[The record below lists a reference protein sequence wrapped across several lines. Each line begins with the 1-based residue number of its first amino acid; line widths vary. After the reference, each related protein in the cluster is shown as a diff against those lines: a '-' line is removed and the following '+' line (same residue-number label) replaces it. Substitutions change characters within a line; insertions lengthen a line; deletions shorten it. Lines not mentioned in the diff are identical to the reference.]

1 MVTAIHPLFAASTTD
16 KILNVLFDDTFAGIH
31 QLTWFD
37 WAILLPY
44 FGTLMVLSL
53 YGLHRYKVIHEYF
66 RVKKTLNQPP
76 AKLFERLPPVTVQ
89 LPLFN
94 EQFVVERLIAQVLK
108 MHYPKHLFQVQVL
121 DDSTDESSAFTAA
134 LCARYRAAGH
144 NIDYIHRVIRTGF
157 KAGALEHGLAT
168 ATGDFIAVFDADFLP
183 PIDFLERTI
192 HYFADEGIGVVQT
205 RWSHINRDSNLLT
218 EVQAMLLDA
227 HFVLEHGARSGNGLF
242 FNFNGTAGILR
253 KTMIRDAGGWQHDT
267 LTEDSDL
274 SYRAQLKGWR
284 FAYVPSVDCPSELP
298 VETHAFQIQQ
308 QRWSKGLTQCAL
320 KLWPRI
326 WRADLPFKVKLE
338 AWLHLTPNISYPL
351 MIIISALMLPV
362 MIVRFYMG
370 WVEMVFLDVPL
381 IVANFVSIGAFYL
394 VAQRELYPQTWKRS
408 IIFLPA
414 LMAVGV
420 MLTLSNTKSVIEA
433 LLRRHSAFVRTPK
446 YAVAKGQ
453 HRNQQQKYR
462 RRSGWLPYLELG
474 CGTAFL
480 AMVAYAIDSYNYLS
494 IPFLMLFVCGYFWAG
509 GSTLWQEWQGK
520 LRFERQQQEALE
532 LEKA

>member
-1 MVTAIHPLFAASTTD
+1 MVTANFPLFAASTTD
-16 KILNVLFDDTFAGIH
+16 KILNALFDDTFAGIH
-31 QLTWFD
+31 QFTWFD
-37 WAILLPY
+37 WAILIPY
-44 FGTLMVLSL
+44 FGTLTILSL
-53 YGLHRYKVIHEYF
+53 YGLHRYKVIYEYF
-66 RVKKTLNQPP
+66 RVKKSLNRPP
-76 AKLFERLPPVTVQ
+76 GRLFDELPPVTVQ
-89 LPLFN
+89 LPLYN
-94 EQFVVERLIAQVLK
+94 EQFVVERLIDTVLK
-108 MHYPKHLFQVQVL
+108 MRYPKHLFQVQVL

-144 NIDYIHRVIRTGF
+144 NIDYIHRVDRTGF
-157 KAGALEHGLAT
+157 KAGALEHGLDT
-168 ATGDFIAVFDADFLP
+168 ATGDFVAVFDADFLP
-183 PIDFLERTI
+183 PVDFLERTI
-192 HYFADEGIGVVQT
+192 HYFTDNKIGVVQT

-253 KTMIRDAGGWQHDT
+253 KAMIRDAGGWQHDT

-284 FAYVPSVDCPSELP
+284 FAYVPAVDCPSELP

-326 WRADLPFKVKLE
+326 WKADLPFKVKLE

-351 MIIISALMLPV
+351 MIVISALMLPV

-370 WVEMVFLDVPL
+370 WVEMLFLDVPL
-381 IVANFVSIGAFYL
+381 ICANFVSIGAFYL

-433 LLRRHSAFVRTPK
+433 LLRQHSAFVRTPK

-453 HRNQQQKYR
+453 HQNQQREYR
-462 RRSGWLPYLELG
+462 RRSGWLPYVELAA
-474 CGTAFL
+474 GTAFL
-480 AMVAYAIDSYNYLS
+480 AMVAYAIESYNYLS
-494 IPFLMLFVCGYFWAG
+494 IPFLMLFVGGYFWAG

-520 LRFERQQQEALE
+520 MRFEREQQEALE

>member
-1 MVTAIHPLFAASTTD
+1 
-16 KILNVLFDDTFAGIH
+16 
-31 QLTWFD
+31 
-37 WAILLPY
+37 
-44 FGTLMVLSL
+44 
-53 YGLHRYKVIHEYF
+53 
-66 RVKKTLNQPP
+66 
-76 AKLFERLPPVTVQ
+76 
-89 LPLFN
+89 
-94 EQFVVERLIAQVLK
+94 VERLIETVLK
-108 MHYPKHLFQVQVL
+108 MRYPKHLLQIQVL
-121 DDSTDESSAFTAA
+121 DDSTDESHAFTAA
-134 LCARYRAAGH
+134 LCARHRATGH
-144 NIDYIHRVIRTGF
+144 NIEYIHRIDRTGF
-157 KAGALEHGLAT
+157 KAGALEHGLET
-168 ATGDFIAVFDADFLP
+168 ATGEFVAVFDADFLP
-183 PIDFLERTI
+183 PVDFLERTI
-192 HYFADEGIGVVQT
+192 HYFTDDRIGVVQT

-253 KTMIRDAGGWQHDT
+253 VAMIRDAGGWQHDT

-274 SYRAQLKGWR
+274 SYRAQIKGWR
-284 FAYVPSVDCPSELP
+284 FAYLSSVDCPSELP

-320 KLWPRI
+320 KLWPMIR
-326 WRADLPFKVKLE
+326 RTDLPFKVKLE

-351 MIIISALMLPV
+351 MIVVSTLMLPV
-362 MIVRFYMG
+362 MICRFYMG

-381 IVANFVSIGAFYL
+381 IIANFVSIGAFYL

-433 LLRRHSAFVRTPK
+433 LLRKHSAFVRTPK

-453 HRNQQQKYR
+453 HQNKQRKYR
-462 RRSGWLPYLELG
+462 RRSGWLPYLELS
-474 CGTAFL
+474 CGMVFL
-480 AMVAYAIDSYNYLS
+480 AMVAYAIDTYNYLS